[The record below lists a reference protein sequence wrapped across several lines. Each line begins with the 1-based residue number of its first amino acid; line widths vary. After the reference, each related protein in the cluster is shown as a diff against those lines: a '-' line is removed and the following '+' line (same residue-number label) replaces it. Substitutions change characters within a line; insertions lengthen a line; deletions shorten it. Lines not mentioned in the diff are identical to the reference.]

1 MLPKLVLAAAFILT
15 LAHSPAPSR
24 VRAAARAA
32 QPGQL
37 KLTNVR
43 MTIGELGPA
52 RPNAKLI
59 PGDILFIG
67 YDITGLSIDPEGI
80 AKYKMSM
87 EVVDGAGKS
96 IFKQDPRELND
107 YIPLRGDSIP
117 ARAFV
122 TIGLDQDPGNYTCKV
137 TVEDPKTKAKDTLE
151 VKFEVLKREYGI
163 VGVFTTY
170 DFEGRISAPT
180 TGMVGQTIFINFSV
194 ATFQRDPKTKQP
206 NVDIQFQV
214 LDDKGTPTLAKPGM
228 HTQDD
233 KSVTKVDEKDGAFAL
248 RFPLFMSR
256 PGKFTAKVTA
266 TDKVSKKS
274 ATYDLPVTIQPA
286 N

>member
-1 MLPKLVLAAAFILT
+1 MIATLVFATTMLFQLSGPTGPPVPLAAASQAGELR
-15 LAHSPAPSR
+15 LS
-24 VRAAARAA
+24 
-32 QPGQL
+32 
-37 KLTNVR
+37 NVR
-43 MTIGELGPA
+43 MTVGELGPT
-52 RPNAKLI
+52 RPSAKLI

-67 YDITGLSIDPEGI
+67 YDITGLSIEPDGV

-87 EVVDGAGKS
+87 EVVDAAGKS

-107 YIPLRGDSIP
+107 YIPLRGNSIP

-122 TIGLDQDPGNYTCKV
+122 TIGLDQDPGSYTCKV
-137 TVEDPKTKAKDTLE
+137 TVEDPKAKGKDTLE

-163 VGVFTTY
+163 VAVFTTY
-170 DFEGRISAPT
+170 DMEGRISAPT
-180 TGMVGQTIFINFSV
+180 TGLVGQTIFLNFSV
-194 ATFQRDPKTKQP
+194 ASFLRDPKTKQP
-206 NVDIQFQV
+206 NVDFEFQI
-214 LDDKGTPTLAKPGM
+214 LDEKGTPTLAKPGL

-233 KSVTKVDEKDGAFAL
+233 KSVTKVDEKDGAFAM

-266 TDKVSKKS
+266 TDKVAKKS
-274 ATYDLPVTIQPA
+274 SSYELPVTILPA